1 MNDDNKETTPESDY
15 DLFHAR
21 FKEFYL
27 AKREGK
33 PEPPMPSFVNR
44 IPPTY
49 KEGCLYRFENG
60 VFVEFPLPQDLVTE
74 LPTLQ
79 NKELSDTENFVYPP
93 SELITLKEGNGFKD
107 FGLLNLSAYKDFV
120 QEPAESAIGNAG
132 VFYPEK
138 PIGSIQHIS
147 EIKEM
152 VIPAPKNENI

>member
-1 MNDDNKETTPESDY
+1 MNNNKETTPESDY
-15 DLFHAR
+15 DLFHAW

-44 IPPTY
+44 IRPTY
-49 KEGCLYRFENG
+49 KEGCLYRFVNG
-60 VFVEFPLPQDLVTE
+60 VFVEFPLPQDFATE
-74 LPTLQ
+74 LPTLE
-79 NKELSDTENFVYPP
+79 NKELSDTENIFDFSIYDKLVNKG
-93 SELITLKEGNGFKD
+93 ECKTGNG
-107 FGLLNLSAYKDFV
+107 
-120 QEPAESAIGNAG
+120 G
-132 VFYPEK
+132 VVYPEK